1 MAENPA
7 PRPAATVLTLREG
20 EGGFEV
26 LMLRRNLKSDFV
38 GGAYVFPGGSV
49 DPSDVSREVPSLVLG
64 LSDEEASARL
74 AIASGGLSY
83 FVAGLR
89 ELFEEAGLLVA
100 CDVHGRQV
108 RLNDPERAAR
118 LSQHRTQ
125 LNEHRGNFLQ
135 MLIDEELVLDL
146 RSVAYLS
153 HWVTP
158 EGPPRRFDT
167 RFFVTHAPPGQ
178 IAAHDE
184 GETVDTRWVRP
195 LDALAAHERGE
206 LMMIFPTIR
215 TLERISS
222 FATVLEVLAHAS
234 DQDTIERI
242 EPRLVVRDGAPVPVL
257 PGEEGYED

>member
-1 MAENPA
+1 MAENPV

-26 LMLRRNLKSDFV
+26 LMLRRNLNSDFV

-49 DPSDVSREVPSLVLG
+49 DPSDVRGEVSSLVLG

-100 CDVHGRQV
+100 CDAHGRQV
-108 RLNDPERAAR
+108 RLDDPERAER
-118 LSQHRTQ
+118 LSRHRAQ
-125 LNEHRGNFLQ
+125 LNAHRGDFLQ
-135 MLIDEELVLDL
+135 MLIDEKLVLDL
-146 RSVAYLS
+146 RSMAYLS

-167 RFFVTHAPPGQ
+167 RFFITHAPPGQ
-178 IAAHDE
+178 VAAHDE

-195 LDALAAHERGE
+195 LEALAAHERGE
-206 LMMIFPTIR
+206 LMMIFPTIK
-215 TLERISS
+215 TLEQVAS
-222 FATVLEVLAHAS
+222 FTNAHEVLAYAGA
-234 DQDTIERI
+234 QDAIERV
-242 EPRLVVRDGAPVPVL
+242 EPRLVLRDGTPVPVL